1 MHEQPNRPLPK
12 WLMVAGS
19 IGIAVHLVALVI
31 LSVAS
36 QSGPWWLGSLGMP
49 SQAEE
54 PEFARGMHTFLG
66 DVYYRPLHLT
76 NNYHFISNMP
86 ERTTVRFEVNVLDE
100 NGTSIKKV
108 MFPDPN
114 ANFWVRHRQ
123 SLLAQGLGDDRPTNL
138 PESERVPNPERKV
151 WHPARGDQKLGSHPE
166 NRLIDERNAM
176 RKTGDMMGFMQ
187 PSPWSEVLAASYAR
201 HVAHVYG
208 GAKAEIIRMSRE
220 PINPAIV
227 LPVAPPKNLFDRSFK
242 TLVSN
247 FGAYSRDQ

>member
-1 MHEQPNRPLPK
+1 MHEQTNRPLPK
-12 WLMVAGS
+12 WLMVAAS
-19 IGIAVHLVALVI
+19 VGIAVHLVALVI

-54 PEFARGMHTFLG
+54 PEFARATHNFLG

-76 NNYHFISNMP
+76 NNYHFMSNMP

-100 NGTSIKKV
+100 NGQSIKKV

-123 SLLAQGLGDDRPTNL
+123 SLLAQGLGDDRPVQL
-138 PESERVPNPERKV
+138 PDSVRVPSPMRKV
-151 WHPARGDQKLGSHPE
+151 WFPPRDEQKLETHVE
-166 NRLIDERNAM
+166 NELQAKRNEF
-176 RKTGDMMGFMQ
+176 RNNMMGFMQ

-201 HVAHVYG
+201 HVAREYG
-208 GAKAEIIRMSRE
+208 GAKAEIIRMSRD

-227 LPVAPPKNLFDRSFK
+227 LPVAPPKNFFDRSFK

-247 FGAYSRDQ
+247 FGEYSRDQ